1 MEKTAVQTYAERYG
15 TPFYL
20 FDADLLQERLAYLRR
35 QMLPRIELCYA
46 IKANPFIIKEAAPFV
61 DRLEICSEGE
71 YRICE
76 ALQLDPESFVISGV
90 NKNPAFIR
98 ELVLNGVNIGVYT
111 IESMEHFRILESASR
126 EAGRQ
131 ITVMP
136 RLTSGNQFGLDER
149 ELEAIISRRFDY
161 PLLDICGVQYFS
173 GTQKTSLKKLRR
185 ELEYVD
191 AFVQKLQ
198 EQYDFT
204 CREVEFGPGFPVY
217 YFEGETFDED
227 GFIAGVNEL
236 IEAMT
241 FRGKIT
247 FELGRS
253 IAASCGSYVT
263 QVVDT
268 KCNCGENYAI
278 VDGGM
283 HQITY
288 YGQFMAMKHPKITHI
303 GQQSGE
309 AAKWTLCGSLC
320 SINDLLVKQHPF
332 NGLAKGDYLIFNDAG
347 AYCMT
352 EGISLFLS
360 RDLPAILLKKAD
372 TVSVLRE
379 RFFSHK
385 LNTPNYE

>member
-20 FDADLLQERLAYLRR
+20 FDADLLRERLAYLRK
-35 QMLPRIELCYA
+35 QVLPRVELCYA
-46 IKANPFIIKEAAPFV
+46 IKANPFITKEAAPFV

-76 ALQLDPESFVISGV
+76 TLQLAPESFVISGV
-90 NKNPAFIR
+90 NKNPEFIR
-98 ELVLNGVNIGVYT
+98 ELVTTGVNIGVYT

-136 RLTSGNQFGLDER
+136 RLTSGNQFGLDES
-149 ELEAIISRRFDY
+149 ELETIIEHRADY

-198 EQYDFT
+198 QQYDFT

-217 YFEGETFDED
+217 YFEGEAFDED
-227 GFIAGVNEL
+227 GFIAGVNEM
-236 IEAMT
+236 IEAMA

-263 QVVDT
+263 RVVDT
-268 KCNCGENYAI
+268 KCNHGENYAI

-288 YGQFMAMKHPKITHI
+288 YGQFMAMKHPKITHLA
-303 GQQSGE
+303 QRSGE
-309 AAKWTLCGSLC
+309 TEKWTLCGSLC
-320 SINDLLVKQHPF
+320 SVNDLLVKQYPF
-332 NGLAKGDYLIFNDAG
+332 SGLEKGDYLVFNDAG

-372 TVSVLRE
+372 QVSALRE
-379 RFFSHK
+379 RFYSHT